1 MRGHA
6 VIVMDD
12 SPRST
17 GGMLRDVA
25 MDVQELLRSEVR
37 LAKAEVGEQ
46 ADRVKSAAGLMGAA
60 AAMALLAGICLVVG
74 GIAVLAR
81 VMPVWAAAL
90 IMGFL
95 LGAAGAVLYARGRDR
110 LNDFHAMPESLDC
123 LKEDI
128 SWVKQRIR

>member
-1 MRGHA
+1 
-6 VIVMDD
+6 
-12 SPRST
+12 
-17 GGMLRDVA
+17 MLRDVA

-37 LAKAEVGEQ
+37 LAKAEVSEQ
-46 ADRVKSAAGLMGAA
+46 AGRVKSAAGLMGAA

-74 GIAVLAR
+74 CIAVLAQ

-90 IMGFL
+90 VMGFL
-95 LGAAGAVLYARGRDR
+95 LGALGALLYARGRDR